1 MQEQVKMKQCPACH
15 KELNEHLQFCPYD
28 GQPLIMK
35 VRPDS
40 LIGTTLDG
48 KFVLE
53 EKIGEGG
60 MGKVYRATHLRMKH
74 TVALKILHPDLSSD
88 EIALERFRRE
98 AQAAVLIHHPN
109 AIAVTD
115 FGVTNDTGMAYLVM
129 EFLEGV
135 ELREKINREHQL
147 GFEETF
153 YITYQ
158 TCLALQ
164 AAHAKGIIHRDLKP
178 DNIWLL
184 KTEDGMEQVKVLDFG
199 IAKLLSN
206 AEENQLTQQGMI
218 IGTPYYMS
226 PEQCRGEELD
236 ARSDIYSLGIIIYE
250 MLTGRVP
257 FKANTPVAVALK
269 HNSEPPPPPHQLRP
283 DIPPSIEE
291 VVLRALGKRRRDR
304 QLSALALSQEFQ
316 VALYKANID
325 LKFLGSKTLS
335 SAYPTTQMMNINP
348 APLLPAAI
356 NPPNSA
362 EGVRPA
368 EFRSDEISDSSV
380 MPMSRETP
388 TPSVP
393 QGTLDRSPVP
403 AGKRMFYLLAGAAA
417 IITLGILTAIIL
429 ILTQRANAPT
439 PVNQSPVPI
448 DLAPPAGM
456 IRVPGGSF
464 LMGTNDA
471 DAEPESR
478 PAQAVTVAGFFL
490 DVNEVTNL
498 EYQKFIKDKKY
509 PPPPHWHKDEF
520 PPGEAT
526 LPVWNVTWYDAKEY
540 AQWAGKRLPT
550 EAEWEFAARGPENR
564 KYPWG
569 NDWSPRFSNSKEDN
583 QDKPKAVGSYP
594 EGRSWCQINDLAGN
608 VAEWVEDEY
617 MPYPNS
623 SVPLKPGFKVL
634 RGGAYRSRKDKLV
647 SWVRYFDK
655 PDLKWDYVGFR
666 CAMDAPK

>member
-1 MQEQVKMKQCPACH
+1 MKQCPACH

-28 GQPLIMK
+28 GQPLITK
-35 VRPDS
+35 VRRDS

-74 TVALKILHPDLSSD
+74 TVALKILHPELSSD

-129 EFLEGV
+129 EFLEGL

-147 GFEETF
+147 GYEETF

-184 KTEDGMEQVKVLDFG
+184 RTEDGMEQVKVLDFG

-236 ARSDIYSLGIIIYE
+236 ARSDIYSLGVIIYE

-257 FKANTPVAVALK
+257 FKATTPMAVALK
-269 HNSEPPPPPHQLRP
+269 HNSEPPPPLHDLRP

-316 VALYKANID
+316 LALYKADID
-325 LKFLGSKTLS
+325 LKFLGSNTMS
-335 SAYPTTQMMNINP
+335 SAYPTTQMMNISP
-348 APLLPAAI
+348 IPPLPAGI

-362 EGVRPA
+362 EGARPV
-368 EFRSDEISDSSV
+368 EFRSDEVSDSSV
-380 MPMSRETP
+380 MPMPRETP
-388 TPSVP
+388 TPYGP
-393 QGTLDRSPVP
+393 QPSNGVFPISADNRKL
-403 AGKRMFYLLAGAAA
+403 YLLAGAAA
-417 IITLGILTAIIL
+417 LILLAVVIAVIL
-429 ILTQRANAPT
+429 ILTQRAV
-439 PVNQSPVPI
+439 PVVSETKPPI
-448 DLAPPAGM
+448 ATDLPLPAGM

-464 LMGTNDA
+464 MMGTDDA
-471 DAEPESR
+471 DAEPESK
-478 PAQAVTVAGFFL
+478 PAQAVTVQDFFL
-490 DVNEVTNL
+490 DINEVTNE
-498 EYQKFIKDKKY
+498 EYQKFVNDKKY
-509 PPPPHWHKDEF
+509 QPPSHWKNGEF
-520 PPGEAT
+520 PPGEAR
-526 LPVWNVTWYDAKEY
+526 LPVWYVSWYDAKEY

-550 EAEWEFAARGPENR
+550 EAEWEYAARGSGNL

-594 EGRSWCQINDLAGN
+594 KGHSWCNINDLAGN

-617 MPYPNS
+617 RLYPNS
-623 SVPLKPGFKVL
+623 TVKPEQPGFKVF
-634 RGGAYRSRKDKLV
+634 RGGTYKLSKNFLV
-647 SWVRYFDK
+647 SWVRYYVQPEKKFD
-655 PDLKWDYVGFR
+655 YIGFR
-666 CAMDAPK
+666 CAKDASD